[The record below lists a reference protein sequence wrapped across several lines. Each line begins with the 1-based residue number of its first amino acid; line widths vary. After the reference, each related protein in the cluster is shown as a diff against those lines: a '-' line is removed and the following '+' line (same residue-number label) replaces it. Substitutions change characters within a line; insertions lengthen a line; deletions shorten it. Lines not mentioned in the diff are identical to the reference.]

1 MPKIVIVGA
10 GSVVFTKNLLGDIL
24 AYPELR
30 DSTIALHDIDP
41 DRLKTAEA
49 IAYWTAQK
57 FGARP
62 RIEASLERTE
72 LLPGADFVIN
82 TVQVG
87 GYEATKVDFDIPARY
102 GIQYTI
108 ADTVGV
114 GGVMRALRTIPVLLE
129 VGHQM
134 ADLCPDACLFNYSN
148 PMSILV
154 WALHK
159 AVSIKTVGLCHSVYW
174 TIRHLAERLGV
185 PMPDITYLSAGINHI
200 AWILRLERH
209 GEDLYP
215 RLRALVES
223 GRWPDGDLV
232 RAELFMRLGYYP
244 TESSEHHA
252 EYSPYFLPHSEL
264 IEQYNI
270 PLREYVRRCE
280 VNLGDYDETKRS
292 LARGEELSIEP
303 SSEYAAE
310 IIHSMVT
317 GEPVAIVG
325 NVMNEGCLIPNLQ
338 PESCVEVPCLVNRLG
353 VQATIVGNLP
363 TQCAAYA
370 HPLIDLQALT
380 VEAALNHDRAAIYHA
395 MMLDPVIAGRLTL
408 DQIWRLTDELIA
420 AEQQW
425 LPDWLHDA

>member
-24 AYPELR
+24 AYPELKEA
-30 DSTIALHDIDP
+30 TIALHDIDP

-49 IAYWTAQK
+49 MARWTAEK
-57 FGARP
+57 LGACP
-62 RIEASLERTE
+62 SIEASLDRTQ

-129 VGHQM
+129 IGRQM
-134 ADLCPDACLFNYSN
+134 ADLCPDAYLFNYTN

-154 WALHK
+154 WAINR
-159 AVSIKTVGLCHSVYW
+159 AVGVKTVGLCHSVYW
-174 TIRHLAERLGV
+174 TIYRLAGQLGV
-185 PMPDITYLSAGINHI
+185 PMDEVTYLSAGINHI
-200 AWILRLERH
+200 AWILRLERR

-215 RLRALVES
+215 RLRALVEA
-223 GRWPDGDLV
+223 GRWPENDLV
-232 RAELFMRLGYYP
+232 RAELFLRLGYYP

-252 EYSPYFLPHSEL
+252 EYSPYFLPHREL

-280 VNLGDYDETKRS
+280 VNLGEYDETRRK
-292 LARGEELSIEP
+292 LAANEDFSIEP

-310 IIHSMVT
+310 IIHGMVT

-325 NVMNEGCLIPNLQ
+325 NVMNEGRLIPNLQ
-338 PESCVEVPCLVNRLG
+338 PESCVEVPCLVNGLG
-353 VQATIVGNLP
+353 VQPTIVGDLP
-363 TQCAAYA
+363 TQCAAYI

-380 VEAALNHDRAAIYHA
+380 VEAALNQDRSAVYHA
-395 MMLDPVIAGRLTL
+395 MMLDPVISGQLTL
-408 DQIWRLTDELIA
+408 DEIWRLADELIS

-425 LPDWLHDA
+425 LPRWLRDA